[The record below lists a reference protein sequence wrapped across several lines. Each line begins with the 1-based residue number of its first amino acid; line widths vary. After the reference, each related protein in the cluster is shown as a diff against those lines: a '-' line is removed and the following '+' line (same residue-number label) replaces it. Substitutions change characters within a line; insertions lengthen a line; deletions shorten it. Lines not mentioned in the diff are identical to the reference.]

1 MYVAKIYTHT
11 RYEIYYCLWTSSSW
25 RHKPK
30 IICKKNM
37 TQFFMMIINLTKSTV
52 NNSIATIIPHQ

>member
-1 MYVAKIYTHT
+1 M
-11 RYEIYYCLWTSSSW
+11 RF
-25 RHKPK
+25 
-30 IICKKNM
+30 IIVCGLPFHGDINLKSYAKKNM